1 MLMSTQLRNVQ
12 QTTDLANF
20 VIYQQLEQAMLQSP
34 EPRATILVIESD
46 RVMGEYLQRHL
57 ETYGYRVLLAE
68 EGATALSLF
77 ITQQVDLVLLDIE
90 LPQMDGFAICTALRQ
105 ESEVPIVMLTPVEML
120 EYSGRA
126 FQLGVD
132 GCLTKPLVFSTVTQ
146 RIQVLLRTN
155 SDFAYRDEALIH

>member
-1 MLMSTQLRNVQ
+1 MSTQLRNVQ

-77 ITQQVDLVLLDIE
+77 ITQRVDLVLLDIE

-105 ESEVPIVMLTPVEML
+105 ESEVPIIMLTPVEML